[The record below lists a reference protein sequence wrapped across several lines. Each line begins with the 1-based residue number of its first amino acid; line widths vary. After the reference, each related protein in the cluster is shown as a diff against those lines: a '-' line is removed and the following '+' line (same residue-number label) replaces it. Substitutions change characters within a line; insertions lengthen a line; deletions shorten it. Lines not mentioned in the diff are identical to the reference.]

1 MNVEMQTHGAIVV
14 LRPRGPLV
22 TDDARSFRDKARQ
35 AIEQRGGRVVLDL
48 SDAPYVDSEGIEAL
62 LDVASSTAHV
72 GPTVAQITDTVR
84 EALDLTDVL
93 SRLRVYDRVESAL
106 RSYKQ

>member
-1 MNVEMQTHGAIVV
+1 MNIETQTHGVIAV

-22 TDDARSFRDKARQ
+22 GDDAKSFREKARV

-48 SDAPYVDSEGIEAL
+48 SDAPYVDSVGIEAL
-62 LDVASSTAHV
+62 LDVASSSASL
-72 GPTVAQITDTVR
+72 GPTVAELCDTVR

-93 SRLRVYDRVESAL
+93 PRLRVFDRVESAI
-106 RSYKQ
+106 RSYKK